1 MTLWITVTLAL
12 HFDVIALC
20 FPSSGAV
27 AAGQKN
33 AVAIRRDASLTSN
46 LGKLSIGKALPSE
59 ILMPGI
65 ALYSQPQLH

>member
-1 MTLWITVTLAL
+1 MTLLITVALAL
-12 HFDVIALC
+12 HFHIIALC

-33 AVAIRRDASLTSN
+33 AVAIRRDASLTSK